1 MSNVANVVPL
11 YMADNACRAFSRLIG
26 GCCEKWEVAGSVR
39 RRLQTVHDL
48 EFVAIGSTEFRT
60 TDSLFPVEVN
70 VLDELMAEVSAGNVP
85 HVKRCPPQNGR
96 SSPWGE
102 RYKKLLFEH
111 AGRWFV
117 IDLFLVTPE
126 TWGAQLAI
134 RTGPADFSRLLV
146 TSRRFGGAMPDGWKL
161 SEGRLH
167 TPDGMLKG
175 CHTSSEREFFA
186 ILKLPCWEPRLRSV
200 RVLQEYLGVGHA
212 GCDRH

>member
-26 GCCEKWEVAGSVR
+26 GCCEKWGVAGSVR
-39 RRLQTVHDL
+39 RRAQTVHDL
-48 EFVAIGSTEFRT
+48 EFVAIGSTELDEG
-60 TDSLFPVEVN
+60 DSLFPVEVN
-70 VLDELMAEVSAGNVP
+70 RLDQLMAEAAAGNLL
-85 HVKRCPPQNGR
+85 HLKRCAPHNGR

-117 IDLFLVTPE
+117 VDLFIVTPE

-146 TSRRFGGAMPDGWKL
+146 TSRRYGGAMPSDWKL
-161 SEGRLH
+161 RDGRIV
-167 TPDGMLKG
+167 TPLGVLE
-175 CHTSSEREFFA
+175 TQTERSFFGA
-186 ILKLPCWEPRLRSV
+186 LKLPCWEPAFRSARLLREFLEV
-200 RVLQEYLGVGHA
+200 DHA
-212 GCDRH
+212 GEDRD